1 MKRIDGAFGSL
12 SKWAHSY
19 MSNGHG
25 HTPRRTVSRAGST
38 TCDGRGRFLPTP
50 PHHARSQTS
59 NSSPTWSAKGGQ
71 PMRRATHKRSHADL
85 KTARRPLENPIPHPL
100 CRHVR
105 RVFRTRPVGTRRTHG
120 TSAEGNERA
129 MGMRRTGV
137 VVGRPR
143 PVAPNRVAALGA
155 VRSCIGMLNCRTL
168 THRLALPAQ
177 LRNNCWRS
185 LREKKRSRTRL
196 RIRHRVR
203 HEGCLALT
211 IGARGIHFDRVPH
224 LAREERGHG
233 LGLYTRSIH

>member
-1 MKRIDGAFGSL
+1 
-12 SKWAHSY
+12 
-19 MSNGHG
+19 
-25 HTPRRTVSRAGST
+25 
-38 TCDGRGRFLPTP
+38 
-50 PHHARSQTS
+50 
-59 NSSPTWSAKGGQ
+59 
-71 PMRRATHKRSHADL
+71 MRRAAHKRSHADL
-85 KTARRPLENPIPHPL
+85 KTAWRPLENPIPHPL

-105 RVFRTRPVGTRRTHG
+105 RVFRTRPVGTKRTHG

-155 VRSCIGMLNCRTL
+155 VRSCIGMLNSRTL

-185 LREKKRSRTRL
+185 LREKNRSRTRL

-211 IGARGIHFDRVPH
+211 ISARGIHFDRVPH
-224 LAREERGHG
+224 LAREKRGHG